1 MPKLGE
7 FIGALLSDAVQA
19 RVRADLEAIK
29 IAESYSAHEL
39 LKHLPVPRFRL
50 PDITVDFPVLVSS
63 VEGTTAKADERPF
76 EKPTRDEVRNT
87 VRRAL
92 TRADVRIR
100 GNAADIVSE
109 AVAERAEHL
118 FKTGPQF
125 LLSPARV
132 SADLASTASEA
143 TRVALKDKPLAG
155 GKLQELELAAKS
167 SLQAL
172 LLTKLSQSPHL
183 QVIINSGDIKSHG
196 DQGSIV
202 RVRVTITEDA
212 YEVINRDEGGG
223 FTLTPE

>member
-50 PDITVDFPVLVSS
+50 PDITVEFPVLVST
-63 VEGTTAKADERPF
+63 VENSPAKVDERPF
-76 EKPTRDEVRNT
+76 EKPTRDEIRGT
-87 VRRAL
+87 IRRAL
-92 TRADVRIR
+92 SQSDVRVR
-100 GNAADIVSE
+100 GNAADIVAE
-109 AVAERAEHL
+109 AVAERAERL

-125 LLSPARV
+125 LLSPTKV
-132 SADLASTASEA
+132 STDLAATAAEA
-143 TRVALKDKPLAG
+143 ARIALKDKPPAS
-155 GKLQELELAAKS
+155 GKLQELELAARS

-172 LLTKLSQSPHL
+172 MLTKLSQSPFL
-183 QVIINSGDIKSHG
+183 QVIVNSGDIKSHG

-202 RVRVTITEDA
+202 RVRVTISEDA
-212 YEVINRDEGGG
+212 YEVVNRDEGPG